1 MNELY
6 AALISAGVAIVGAVA
21 AYFVSYFKS
30 KQLKNELDGIKEQL
44 NDSNQLYY
52 ITCPNCGTKIYLN
65 SVQINAEIKKE

>member
-1 MNELY
+1 MSELY

-30 KQLKNELDGIKEQL
+30 KQLKNELDGIKEKL

-65 SVQINAEIKKE
+65 SVQINAEKKE

>member
-1 MNELY
+1 MSELY

-21 AYFVSYFKS
+21 AYFISYFKS
-30 KQLKNELDGIKEQL
+30 KQLKNEFDGIKEQL

-65 SVQINAEIKKE
+65 SVQINAEKKE